1 MVQIENKPLSLKP
14 ITAPF
19 AGLSDGQ
26 RFYLESFTQNR
37 TIAQTVSSLLEQG
50 RLPCFQ
56 ELFDLVKRLHDAKL
70 IQNPIF
76 TAYFQ
81 KLEEFAKPAAPGF
94 GGLVSG
100 LFKKEKPED
109 YLMKHPFFR
118 SQNPAVTALF
128 AQHSEIIEAKA
139 GTTLC
144 QTGHLERDLFF
155 LIDGE
160 AAIYKNVE
168 GAGRRLLGFFGK
180 DAVIGEIGFFL
191 GELRTADVVCTKPC
205 KLVAIR
211 YDEAAFGRIINK
223 DIAKNLQVR
232 FRVIHALAKS
242 PFLKSIPEEAIHA
255 LLFAGKIRQA
265 AEFEPLTKENEHGD
279 SCFVVISGSVA
290 VSKGAKT
297 IGVLGPGE
305 AFGEIALFFTQG
317 KRTATAMAQ
326 RDTTLLEIPARDFYR
341 ILGENILLAREF
353 EKLALERAGKMKA
366 IAA

>member
-1 MVQIENKPLSLKP
+1 MVHIETQPMSLKP
-14 ITAPF
+14 VPQSF
-19 AGLSDGQ
+19 QLSEGQ
-26 RFYLESFTQNR
+26 RHFLEQFQQGR
-37 TIAQTVSSLLEQG
+37 TIAQAVSHLLEQG
-50 RLPCFQ
+50 RLPSFQ
-56 ELFDLVKRLHDAKL
+56 ELFDLVKRLHEAKL
-70 IQNPIF
+70 IQNPMF

-81 KLEEFAKPAAPGF
+81 KIEQHANPASSGI

-100 LFKKEKPED
+100 LFKKERPED

-118 SQNPAVTALF
+118 SQNPVVTSLF
-128 AQHSEIIEAKA
+128 AQHSEIIEAKT
-139 GTTLC
+139 GTVLC

-155 LIDGE
+155 MIDGE
-160 AAIYKNVE
+160 AAIYKTIP
-168 GAGRRLLGFFGK
+168 GQGRRLLGFFGK
-180 DAVIGEIGFFL
+180 EAVIGEVGFFL

-205 KLVAIR
+205 KLVVIR
-211 YDEAAFGRIINK
+211 YDEPAFGRIINK
-223 DIAKNLQVR
+223 DIAKNLQIR

-242 PFLKSIPEEAIHA
+242 PFLKTIPEEALHA
-255 LLFAGKIRQA
+255 LLFAGRVRQA
-265 AEFEPLTKENEHGD
+265 AEFEKLTQENEHGE
-279 SCFVVISGSVA
+279 SCFIVISGSVA

-341 ILGENILLAREF
+341 ILGENILLACEF

-366 IAA
+366 TAA